1 MWTPSGPKRLER
13 SLFPNRATADLSDSQ
28 AALEGRVYNPFS
40 RPNPVDDFGR
50 SEAFLNSNANSPA
63 GSATPTR
70 EVEKEKQRKR
80 KKKKEKLRADM
91 IKRIDVPVRVNEM
104 NVTGWLSEKATAEE
118 IEQQQG
124 GNHVFTEEPES
135 ESSSDATPAATPAAE
150 EDEVHERLPVPFTET
165 RTA

>member
-1 MWTPSGPKRLER
+1 
-13 SLFPNRATADLSDSQ
+13 
-28 AALEGRVYNPFS
+28 
-40 RPNPVDDFGR
+40 
-50 SEAFLNSNANSPA
+50 
-63 GSATPTR
+63 
-70 EVEKEKQRKR
+70 VEKEKQRKK

-124 GNHVFTEEPES
+124 GDHVFTEEPES
-135 ESSSDATPAATPAAE
+135 DSSLDLTPAGTPAAE
-150 EDEVHERLPVPFTET
+150 EVEEEEVHERLPVPFTET

>member
-1 MWTPSGPKRLER
+1 M
-13 SLFPNRATADLSDSQ
+13 
-28 AALEGRVYNPFS
+28 YNPFS
-40 RPNPVDDFGR
+40 RPNPVDHLGR
-50 SEAFLNSNANSPA
+50 SDAFLNSNANSPA

-70 EVEKEKQRKR
+70 EVEKEKQRNK

-124 GNHVFTEEPES
+124 GHHVFTDEPES

-150 EDEVHERLPVPFTET
+150 VEEEEIHERLPVSFTEN